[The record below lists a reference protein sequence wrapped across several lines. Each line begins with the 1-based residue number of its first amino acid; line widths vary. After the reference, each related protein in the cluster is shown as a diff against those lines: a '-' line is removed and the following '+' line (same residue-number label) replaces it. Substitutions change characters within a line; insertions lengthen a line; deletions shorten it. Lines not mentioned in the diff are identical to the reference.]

1 MSPAA
6 SSTPPAGASSDKRVA
21 RDTDPFP
28 RFSEGELQRR
38 LHAVHDVMGTAGV
51 EHLVAYGSERTGSA
65 VQWLSEWPVTRE
77 AALVVTPGEPLHLL
91 VQHYNH
97 LPNARRIASDCEVE
111 WGGPSTITRLG
122 EIVGAR
128 LNEGQ
133 RVGVV
138 GPLGHRDHQD
148 LAGSLGDLV
157 SLDRDYQRLR
167 LVKSRQEIERL
178 QVAARLSDMAVGAI
192 AAEARV
198 GMDERRL
205 AAIMESAYLA
215 EGGTNHIHYF
225 AATSMADPDVCV
237 PSQFQST
244 RRLQAG
250 DVLFCEI
257 SAAFWGYAGQV
268 LRSFTIEADPTP
280 LYADLHMAAD
290 AAFDAIA
297 AVTRPGTHVRDLVEA
312 SSVIEEMGFTIYDD
326 LVHGYGGGY
335 LPPVLGTRGRPNLPT
350 PDMVLEEGMALV
362 IQPNVITNDE
372 KAGVQTGHLVVVSG
386 DGHRPLHDVPRGLR
400 RIG

>member
-1 MSPAA
+1 M
-6 SSTPPAGASSDKRVA
+6 AGS
-21 RDTDPFP
+21 TDPYP

-38 LHAVHDVMGTAGV
+38 RHAMVEVMDSAGV
-51 EHLVAYGSERTGSA
+51 AHLVAYGSERTGSA

-77 AALVVTPGEPLHLL
+77 AALVLTPGEPLHLL

-97 LPNARRIASDCEVE
+97 LPTARRIAGDSDVE

-122 EIVGAR
+122 EVLGAR
-128 LNEGQ
+128 LTEGE
-133 RVGVV
+133 RVAAV
-138 GPLGHRDHQD
+138 GPLGYRDHRD
-148 LAGSLGDLV
+148 LAGSVGDLV
-157 SLDRDYQRLR
+157 SLDREYQRLR
-167 LVKSRQEIERL
+167 LVKSAEEVARL
-178 QVAARLSDMAVGAI
+178 EVAARLSDRAVEAI
-192 AAEARV
+192 AAEAQV

-250 DVLFCEI
+250 DILFCEI

-268 LRSFTIEADPTP
+268 LRSFTVDADPTP
-280 LYADLHMAAD
+280 LYTDLHAAAD

-297 AVTRPGTHVRDLVEA
+297 AVTRPGAHVRDLVEA
-312 SSVIEEMGFTIYDD
+312 SSVIEEKGYTTYDD
-326 LVHGYGGGY
+326 LVHGY
-335 LPPVLGTRGRPNLPT
+335 
-350 PDMVLEEGMALV
+350 
-362 IQPNVITNDE
+362 
-372 KAGVQTGHLVVVSG
+372 
-386 DGHRPLHDVPRGLR
+386 
-400 RIG
+400 